1 MAQRWFEVRI
11 REQTGPFKW
20 EKKSK
25 FYRARNPKDAAR
37 SYRGP
42 GNIMW
47 VSKVSQERVFG
58 IGDYFRLG
66 PQLMAE
72 IGGEK
77 PRDRGFFRLGGDLL
91 EQLGEGKSGDR
102 HKNKGGG

>member
-1 MAQRWFEVRI
+1 M

-20 EKKSK
+20 DKKSK
-25 FYRARNPKDAAR
+25 FYKANSSKDAAR
-37 SYRGP
+37 NYRGP

-47 VSKVSQERVFG
+47 VGKVSQERVFG
-58 IGDYFRLG
+58 IGDCFRLG

-77 PRDRGFFRLGGDLL
+77 PRDRGFFRLGGELL
-91 EQLGEGKSGDR
+91 EQLGEGKPQGR
-102 HKNKGGG
+102 KNKGGG